1 MRNEGWHDF
10 CTSHSNDAVRS
21 HFIASSTAS
30 LKDWVRLH
38 MINLLP
44 AALTA
49 TDTSLTLVKFLLP
62 LDHDALALPA
72 TLGLI
77 DSLCHRGALAHE
89 VVAVDD
95 ASRDGTAS
103 EARRFAHLM
112 PLWLIQHGEPMGRA
126 MAFRTALEAAC
137 RDAGED
143 DLLVPIDPRHRPD
156 VKAALDAIIAAR
168 AGWDAVVAPSGR
180 ASWRGRHEQVPEH
193 VAVYRAGLIKHYL
206 AGFLE
211 TPPAAD
217 AEAVRQL
224 ERYLSSMGVRFRG
237 LPAPAPRRP
246 IILHGLLSGAPVRV
260 QISSRGR

>member
-1 MRNEGWHDF
+1 
-10 CTSHSNDAVRS
+10 
-21 HFIASSTAS
+21 
-30 LKDWVRLH
+30 

-44 AALTA
+44 AALTVN
-49 TDTSLTLVKFLLP
+49 DTSLTLVKFLLP
-62 LDHDALALPA
+62 LDRDILALPA

-95 ASRDGTAS
+95 ASGDGTAT

-112 PLWLIQHGEPMGRA
+112 PLWLIQHGKPMGRA

-137 RDAGED
+137 RDTAED
-143 DLLVPIDPRHRPD
+143 DLLVPIDPRHRPE
-156 VKAALDAIIAAR
+156 VEATLDAITAAR

-180 ASWRGRHEQVPEH
+180 DSWRGRLEQVPEH
-193 VAVYRAGLIKHYL
+193 VAVYRAGLIKRHL

-211 TPPAAD
+211 TAPAAD

-224 ERYLSSMGVRFRG
+224 EQYLCLLGVRFHR
-237 LPAPAPRRP
+237 LPALAPRRP
-246 IILHGLLSGAPVRV
+246 VLHGLPSGA
-260 QISSRGR
+260 QIQVPIGSRGR